1 MGKIRILQKRTIA
14 YQLIIGIILLCF
26 VSTVFF
32 LSSDADDL
40 GLPVGKW
47 DENEIHYGGLTVTVR
62 TRKDCFCVR
71 SGVTFVGENPN
82 LELSTYFRLEVY
94 DESDFRIT
102 AANGTEFVSSGPCRK
117 EERLVLNGYENG
129 YWTAIETRNGAKR
142 RVLWI
147 EF

>member
-26 VSTVFF
+26 VSTVSL
-32 LSSDADDL
+32 LSTDADDL

-47 DENEIHYGGLTVTVR
+47 EESDTHYGGLTVTVR

-82 LELSTYFRLEVY
+82 LELSTFFRLEVY

-129 YWTAIETRNGAKR
+129 CWTLIETRNSAKR
-142 RVLWI
+142 RMFWT